1 MKDKILDAI
10 KDNKANVVLLL
21 VVVIVS
27 AVLFKLSFVYKAE
40 TKKLQEEKVRLAN
53 DTQQINGTQYK
64 LDQVNNELA
73 VKNAGLLKDGFNL
86 YYQDLIDD
94 YNHDRSDVAKMRSE
108 DVQDKFLESLELL
121 NKVCERAGVSV
132 AEEFK
137 FSFNDEVSRIFQMEP
152 RDKVKVMEQLAAV
165 ENLTKIIASSGADS
179 LESLARPNILSE
191 TSVKEA
197 YAKVY
202 TFKLVIKVPPESFG
216 SLLNKITND
225 KQFYYRINSVSMVTD
240 AQVDKDL
247 APLLLQKAKSVVDQQ
262 DKPVAESIDD
272 LLTGVGEEALEEKE
286 EVVEKKPEEK
296 VNIRAFKVPSQ
307 TVSISLDWIQFKE
320 SYLEK

>member
-10 KDNKANVVLLL
+10 KDNKANVILLL

-27 AVLFKLSFVYKAE
+27 AVLFKLSFIYKAE

-64 LDQVNNELA
+64 LDQVNNDIA

-86 YYQDLIDD
+86 YYQDLMDN

-121 NKVCERAGVSV
+121 NKVCERAGVV
-132 AEEFK
+132 VGEEFK
-137 FSFNDEVSRIFQMEP
+137 FSFDDEVSRVFQMEP

-179 LESLARPNILSE
+179 LEGLARPNILSE

-247 APLLLQKAKSVVDQQ
+247 APLLLQKAESVVEEQ